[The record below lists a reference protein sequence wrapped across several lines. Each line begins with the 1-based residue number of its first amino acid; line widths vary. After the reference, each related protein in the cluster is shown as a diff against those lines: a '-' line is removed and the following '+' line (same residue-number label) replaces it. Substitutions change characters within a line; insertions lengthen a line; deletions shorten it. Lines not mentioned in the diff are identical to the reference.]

1 MVDVNVYEISA
12 LIAAVP
18 TGLAILLQTV
28 KLGKELVRPS
38 SVNGAGTKEI
48 LARIDQLAGEL
59 RRAREDRDE
68 LLLLQIEK
76 LLRES
81 RP

>member
-1 MVDVNVYEISA
+1 MNLLELSA
-12 LIAAVP
+12 LIAAIP
-18 TGLAILLQTV
+18 TGLAILLQAM
-28 KLGKELVRPS
+28 KLGKELVKPA

-48 LARIDQLAGEL
+48 LVRIDRLADEL
-59 RRAREDRDE
+59 TRAREDRDE